1 MSANA
6 SPIAQG
12 YHIAVEP
19 IAAMLK
25 QHMGL
30 DIASVGS
37 ALIERGVRE
46 RMHVLG
52 QADMTG
58 YLHVLQSDAGELQEL
73 IELVVVPETW
83 FFRDREAILAVARL
97 AREKIIRSPGA
108 VVRILSLPCSTGEE
122 PYSIAMA
129 LLEAGVPPAQFR
141 IDGVDICHRSLAAA
155 QRALYGRNSFR
166 GKQLEYRE
174 RHFTDGRE
182 GAGQQGWALAQ
193 EVRQQVAF
201 RFGNMLAAD
210 FMRNETP
217 YDFIFCRNV
226 LIYFDRDMQLQA
238 VQVLERLLD
247 RDGCIF
253 VGPAEAGLL
262 LKPHIESI
270 GIPLSFGFRRRNVAD
285 RIDLPLPPKIAALA
299 PASLASVA
307 SLVRTVAPEPAPPQ
321 RSRAVPIVQV
331 VPLRQSLPAAAPS
344 VAVQDDLLAQA
355 RACADRGQ
363 LAQAEALCEQ
373 QLRAAGPNADAY
385 HLQGLISDAR
395 QDAGAAQQLYRKA
408 IYLQPD
414 HREALLHLAALLA
427 AQGDAAGAQRLQER
441 AERAERA
448 HSAQLK
454 QADEERPHG

>member
-6 SPIAQG
+6 SLISHD
-12 YHIAVEP
+12 YHAAVGP

-30 DIASVGS
+30 DIAAVGS

-46 RMHVLG
+46 RMKVLG
-52 QADMTG
+52 EADMTG
-58 YLHVLQSDAGELQEL
+58 YLHVLQSGVGELQEL

-97 AREKIIRSPGA
+97 AREKIIRSPNST
-108 VVRILSLPCSTGEE
+108 VRILSLPCSTGEE

-155 QRALYGRNSFR
+155 QRAVYGRNSFR

-174 RHFTDGRE
+174 RHFTDGHE
-182 GAGQQGWALAQ
+182 GAGQHDWALD
-193 EVRQQVAF
+193 EDVRQQVAF

-210 FMRNETP
+210 FMRNEAP

-226 LIYFDRDMQLQA
+226 LIYFDRDVQQQA

-270 GIPLSFGFRRRNVAD
+270 GIPLSFGFRRKKAVD
-285 RIDLPLPPKIAALA
+285 RVDLPLPPLKMVAAI
-299 PASLASVA
+299 P
-307 SLVRTVAPEPAPPQ
+307 RIVAPEPAPPLRVRPAQVRQ
-321 RSRAVPIVQV
+321 RIPEAASSAV
-331 VPLRQSLPAAAPS
+331 
-344 VAVQDDLLAQA
+344 VQDDLLAQA
-355 RACADRGQ
+355 RACADRGE

-373 QLRAAGPNADAY
+373 LNAVGPNADAY

-441 AERAERA
+441 AERAQQ
-448 HSAQLK
+448 AQLK
-454 QADEERPHG
+454 QANEERSHV

>member
-6 SPIAQG
+6 SLISHDDHA
-12 YHIAVEP
+12 AVEP

-25 QHMGL
+25 QNMGL
-30 DIASVGS
+30 DIAAVGS

-46 RMHVLG
+46 RMKVLG

-58 YLHVLQSDAGELQEL
+58 YLHVLQSGVGELQEL

-97 AREKIIRSPGA
+97 AREKIIRAPNASNA
-108 VVRILSLPCSTGEE
+108 TVRILSLPCSTGEE

-155 QRALYGRNSFR
+155 QRAVYGRNSFR

-174 RHFTDGRE
+174 RHFTDGHE
-182 GAGQQGWALAQ
+182 GAGQHDWALD
-193 EVRQQVAF
+193 EDVRQQVAF
-201 RFGNMLAAD
+201 RFGNMLSPD
-210 FMRNETP
+210 FMRNEAP

-226 LIYFDRDMQLQA
+226 LIYFDRDVQQQA

-270 GIPLSFGFRRRNVAD
+270 GIPLSFGFRRKKSVD
-285 RIDLPLPPKIAALA
+285 RVDLPLPPLKMVAAI
-299 PASLASVA
+299 P
-307 SLVRTVAPEPAPPQ
+307 RIVAPEPAPPP
-321 RSRAVPIVQV
+321 RVRPVQV
-331 VPLRQSLPAAAPS
+331 APFRQRVPDGTPS
-344 VAVQDDLLAQA
+344 AVVQNDLLAQA
-355 RACADRGQ
+355 RARADRGE

-373 QLRAAGPNADAY
+373 LNAVSPNADAY

-395 QDAGAAQQLYRKA
+395 QDASAAQQLYRKA

-427 AQGDAAGAQRLQER
+427 AQGDDAGAQRLQER
-441 AERAERA
+441 AERARK
-448 HSAQLK
+448 AQLK
-454 QADEERPHG
+454 PVNGERSDA

>member
-1 MSANA
+1 MSANV
-6 SPIAQG
+6 AQLSHG
-12 YHIAVEP
+12 HGHSHGHHAAVEP

-46 RMHVLG
+46 RMNVLG

-58 YLHVLQSDAGELQEL
+58 YLHVLQSGVGELQEL

-97 AREKIIRSPGA
+97 AREKIIRAPNASNA

-155 QRALYGRNSFR
+155 QRAVYGRNSFR

-174 RHFTDGRE
+174 RHFTDAHE
-182 GAGQQGWALAQ
+182 GAGQHDLALA
-193 EVRQQVAF
+193 EDVRQQVAF

-210 FMRNETP
+210 FMRNEAP

-226 LIYFDRDMQLQA
+226 LIYFDRDVQLQA
-238 VQVLERLLD
+238 VQVLERLLA

-270 GIPLSFGFRRRNVAD
+270 GIPLSFGFRRKKAAD
-285 RIDLPLPPKIAALA
+285 RADLPPPEIVAPLA
-299 PASLASVA
+299 
-307 SLVRTVAPEPAPPQ
+307 RMITPEPAPPL
-321 RSRAVPIVQV
+321 RARAVPSAPV
-331 VPLRQSLPAAAPS
+331 RQSVSAAVPAAAL
-344 VAVQDDLLAQA
+344 QDDLLAQA
-355 RACADRGQ
+355 RACADRGE
-363 LAQAEALCEQ
+363 LVQAEALVEQ

-427 AQGDAAGAQRLQER
+427 AQGDVAGAQRLQER
-441 AERAERA
+441 ADRAN
-448 HSAQLK
+448 SAQLK
-454 QADEERPHG
+454 PANGERSHV

>member
-6 SPIAQG
+6 SPISHA
-12 YHIAVEP
+12 HHVAVEP

-30 DIASVGS
+30 DIASVGR

-46 RMHVLG
+46 RMNVLG
-52 QADMTG
+52 LADTTG
-58 YLHVLQSDAGELQEL
+58 YLHVLQSGVGELQEL

-97 AREKIIRSPGA
+97 ARDKIVRAPNA
-108 VVRILSLPCSTGEE
+108 TVRILSLPCSTGEE

-155 QRALYGRNSFR
+155 RRAVYGRNSFR

-174 RHFTDGRE
+174 RHFTGSHE
-182 GAGQQGWALAQ
+182 GIGQHDWVLA
-193 EVRQQVAF
+193 EDVRQQVAF

-210 FMRNETP
+210 FMLNEAP

-226 LIYFDRDMQLQA
+226 LIYFDREVQLQA

-270 GIPLSFGFRRRNVAD
+270 GIPLSFGFRRKKAGVRL
-285 RIDLPLPPKIAALA
+285 DLPPPKI
-299 PASLASVA
+299 VA
-307 SLVRTVAPEPAPPQ
+307 TIPRVVTPEPAPPPRVRPVRVAPVLQ
-321 RSRAVPIVQV
+321 RISEATPSAVVKEN
-331 VPLRQSLPAAAPS
+331 
-344 VAVQDDLLAQA
+344 LLAQA
-355 RACADRGQ
+355 RACADRGE

-373 QLRAAGPNADAY
+373 QLHAAGPNADAY

-395 QDAGAAQQLYRKA
+395 QDAVAAQQLYRKA

-427 AQGDAAGAQRLQER
+427 AQGDDAGARRLQER
-441 AERAERA
+441 AERAA
-448 HSAQLK
+448 SAQLK
-454 QADEERPHG
+454 QANEERSHV

>member
-6 SPIAQG
+6 SLISHD
-12 YHIAVEP
+12 YHAAVEP
-19 IAAMLK
+19 IAAMLR

-30 DIASVGS
+30 DIAAVGS

-46 RMHVLG
+46 RMKVLG
-52 QADMTG
+52 EADMTG
-58 YLHVLQSDAGELQEL
+58 YLHVLQSGVGELQEL

-97 AREKIIRSPGA
+97 ARDKIIRAPNA
-108 VVRILSLPCSTGEE
+108 TVRILSLPCSTGEE

-155 QRALYGRNSFR
+155 QRAVYGRNSFR

-174 RHFTDGRE
+174 RHFTDGHE
-182 GAGQQGWALAQ
+182 GAGQHDWALD
-193 EVRQQVAF
+193 EDVRQQVAF
-201 RFGNMLAAD
+201 RFGNMLSPD
-210 FMRNETP
+210 FMRNEAP

-226 LIYFDRDMQLQA
+226 LIYFDRDVQQQA

-270 GIPLSFGFRRRNVAD
+270 GIPLSFGFRRKKAAERV
-285 RIDLPLPPKIAALA
+285 DLPLPSPQMVAAI
-299 PASLASVA
+299 PRIVS
-307 SLVRTVAPEPAPPQ
+307 PEPAPPPRVRPARVATVAPVRQ
-321 RSRAVPIVQV
+321 RVAE
-331 VPLRQSLPAAAPS
+331 AAPS
-344 VAVQDDLLAQA
+344 AVVRGDLLAQA
-355 RACADRGQ
+355 RACADRGD

-373 QLRAAGPNADAY
+373 LNAVGPNADAY

-441 AERAERA
+441 AERAQK
-448 HSAQLK
+448 AQLK
-454 QADEERPHG
+454 PVNEERSHV

>member
-6 SPIAQG
+6 SPIVHAR
-12 YHIAVEP
+12 HVAVEP

-30 DIASVGS
+30 DIASVGR

-52 QADMTG
+52 LADTTG
-58 YLHVLQSDAGELQEL
+58 YLDVLQSGVGELQEL

-97 AREKIIRSPGA
+97 ARDKIVRAPNA
-108 VVRILSLPCSTGEE
+108 TVRILSLPCSTGEE

-155 QRALYGRNSFR
+155 QRAVYGRNSFR
-166 GKQLEYRE
+166 GKQLDYRE
-174 RHFTDGRE
+174 RHFTYDHE
-182 GAGQQGWALAQ
+182 GAGQYDRALA
-193 EVRQQVAF
+193 EDVRQQVAF

-210 FMRNETP
+210 FMLNEAP

-226 LIYFDRDMQLQA
+226 LIYFDREVQLRA

-270 GIPLSFGFRRRNVAD
+270 GIPLSFGFRRKKAGD
-285 RIDLPLPPKIAALA
+285 RADLPPPTIVAAI
-299 PASLASVA
+299 P
-307 SLVRTVAPEPAPPQ
+307 RTVAPEPAPPLRVAPVRSAPVAPVRQ
-321 RSRAVPIVQV
+321 R
-331 VPLRQSLPAAAPS
+331 LPEAAPA
-344 VAVQDDLLAQA
+344 VAAKEDLLVQA
-355 RACADRGQ
+355 RACADRGE
-363 LAQAEALCEQ
+363 LAQAEALCKQ
-373 QLRAAGPNADAY
+373 QLHAVGPNADAY

-395 QDAGAAQQLYRKA
+395 QDAVAARQLYRKA

-427 AQGDAAGAQRLQER
+427 AQGDDAGARRLQER
-441 AERAERA
+441 AERAV
-448 HSAQLK
+448 STPLK
-454 QADEERPHG
+454 QADEERSHV

>member
-6 SPIAQG
+6 SLISHD
-12 YHIAVEP
+12 YHAAVGP

-30 DIASVGS
+30 DIAAVGS

-46 RMHVLG
+46 RMKVLG
-52 QADMTG
+52 EADMTG
-58 YLHVLQSDAGELQEL
+58 YLHVLQSGVGELQEL

-97 AREKIIRSPGA
+97 AREKIIRAPDASNA
-108 VVRILSLPCSTGEE
+108 TVRILSLPCSTGEE

-155 QRALYGRNSFR
+155 QRAVYGRNSFR

-174 RHFTDGRE
+174 RHFTDGHE
-182 GAGQQGWALAQ
+182 GAGQHDWALD
-193 EVRQQVAF
+193 EDVRQQVAF
-201 RFGNMLAAD
+201 RFGNMLSPD
-210 FMRNETP
+210 FMRNEAP

-226 LIYFDRDMQLQA
+226 LIYFDRDVQQQA

-270 GIPLSFGFRRRNVAD
+270 GIPLSFGFRRKKVVD
-285 RIDLPLPPKIAALA
+285 RVDLPLPPLKMVAAI
-299 PASLASVA
+299 P
-307 SLVRTVAPEPAPPQ
+307 RIVAPEPAPPLRVRPAQVRQ
-321 RSRAVPIVQV
+321 RIPE
-331 VPLRQSLPAAAPS
+331 AAPS
-344 VAVQDDLLAQA
+344 AVVQDDLLAQA
-355 RACADRGQ
+355 RACADRGE

-373 QLRAAGPNADAY
+373 LNAVGPNAHAY

-395 QDAGAAQQLYRKA
+395 QDASAAQQLYRKA

-427 AQGDAAGAQRLQER
+427 AQGDDAGAQRLQER
-441 AERAERA
+441 AERAQQ
-448 HSAQLK
+448 AQLK
-454 QADEERPHG
+454 QANEERSHV

>member
-1 MSANA
+1 MSVNA
-6 SPIAQG
+6 SPISPG
-12 YHIAVEP
+12 YHAAVEP

-37 ALIERGVRE
+37 TLIERGVRE
-46 RMHVLG
+46 RMNVLG
-52 QADMTG
+52 LADMTG
-58 YLHVLQSDAGELQEL
+58 YLHVLQSGVGELQEL

-97 AREKIIRSPGA
+97 ARDKIIRAPSA
-108 VVRILSLPCSTGEE
+108 TVRILSLPCSTGEE

-155 QRALYGRNSFR
+155 QRAVYGRNSFR

-174 RHFTDGRE
+174 RHFTSGHE
-182 GAGQQGWALAQ
+182 GVGQHDWALADD
-193 EVRQQVAF
+193 VRQQVSF

-210 FMRNETP
+210 FMRNEAP

-226 LIYFDRDMQLQA
+226 LIYFDRDVQIQA

-270 GIPLSFGFRRRNVAD
+270 GIPLSFGFRRKKVGD
-285 RIDLPLPPKIAALA
+285 RIALPPPKIVA
-299 PASLASVA
+299 PIA
-307 SLVRTVAPEPAPPQ
+307 RIAPEPPP
-321 RSRAVPIVQV
+321 
-331 VPLRQSLPAAAPS
+331 PLRLRAAPAAPVAPVRQRLVEAAPS
-344 VAVQDDLLAQA
+344 VGLKGDLLAQA
-355 RACADRGQ
+355 RACADRGD
-363 LAQAEALCEQ
+363 LAQAEALVEQ

-385 HLQGLISDAR
+385 HLQGLLSDAR

-441 AERAERA
+441 AGRAE
-448 HSAQLK
+448 SAQLK
-454 QADEERPHG
+454 KNNEERSHV